1 MLRHQGMTN
10 DLETAF
16 VSQLIQGAYPLS
28 LESFRIEEADA
39 SLRAAGQEMEV
50 IQSVIMFLP

>member
-1 MLRHQGMTN
+1 MTN